1 MQVYLR
7 QEAIKFTQLKMNKG
21 WRTKT
26 GKRAK
31 SQREKLKVTLM
42 GDNQR
47 RELNSSKEKENL
59 MVAAD
64 PNKN

>member
-1 MQVYLR
+1 
-7 QEAIKFTQLKMNKG
+7 MNKG

-64 PNKN
+64 PNRN